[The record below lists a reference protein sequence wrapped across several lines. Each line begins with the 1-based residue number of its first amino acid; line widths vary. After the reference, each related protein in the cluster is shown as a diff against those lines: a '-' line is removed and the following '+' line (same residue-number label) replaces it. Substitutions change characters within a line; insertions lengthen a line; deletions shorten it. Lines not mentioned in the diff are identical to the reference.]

1 VAGRCGCPVSSSG
14 KLEKS
19 TITVQYALYYS
30 EVFMQQITLYDTTLR
45 DGTQGEEISYSVEDK
60 LRIARRLD
68 EFGIQY
74 IEGGWPG
81 SNPKDME
88 FFQKAKTLRL
98 KQAKIAAFGST
109 RRAKNR
115 VQDDPNITALLEAQ
129 TPVVTIFGKSWLLH
143 VRSALN
149 ITGPENLEIIEDSV
163 SYLKK
168 QGREVIYD
176 AEHFFDGF
184 KDDKEYALESV
195 KTAAKAGAE
204 IIVLCDTNGGTMTNE
219 IEAIVREVQKHVS
232 APIGIHTHN
241 DCELAVANSIAAV
254 RAGAVQVQGT
264 INGFGERCGNANLC
278 SVIPNLQLKLGYQC
292 VTEKQI
298 QLLTPLSHFV
308 SESANLIHRKHL
320 AFVGESAF
328 AHKGGVHVSAVMR
341 TPLTYE
347 HIQPEVVGNRRRV
360 LVSDLSGRSNVL
372 YKAKE
377 LGIDLDQSSPEVQ
390 NIVDDVKAQEYN
402 GYYYEDAEGSFEL
415 LVKRRLPGWKDF
427 FILEGFKL
435 IIHKESLDS
444 QPVSEAIIKVRVGNE
459 VEHTAADGNGP
470 VNALDNALRKALEK
484 FYPELKNIS
493 LSDYKVRVIDE
504 KDGTRAKVRVLITTT
519 DGHTAWNTVGASAD
533 IIEASWKAMI
543 DSIYYYLL
551 HPESVGNNVPEKGV
565 NAVV

>member
-1 VAGRCGCPVSSSG
+1 
-14 KLEKS
+14 
-19 TITVQYALYYS
+19 
-30 EVFMQQITLYDTTLR
+30 MQQITLYDTTLR

-68 EFGIQY
+68 EFGIHY

-88 FFQKAKTLRL
+88 FFQKARTLRL
-98 KQAKIAAFGST
+98 KHAKIAAFGST
-109 RRAKNR
+109 RRSKNR
-115 VQDDPNITALLEAQ
+115 VQDDPNISALLEAQ

-163 SYLKK
+163 SHLKK

-195 KTAAKAGAE
+195 RTAARAGAE

-219 IEAIVREVQKHVS
+219 IEAIIQEVRKHVS
-232 APIGIHTHN
+232 TPLGIHTHN

-254 RAGAVQVQGT
+254 RNGAVQVQGT

-292 VTEKQI
+292 VSEKQI
-298 QLLTPLSHFV
+298 QLLTSLSHFV

-320 AFVGESAF
+320 AYVGESAF

-347 HIQPEVVGNRRRV
+347 HIQPEMVGNRRRV

-415 LVKRRLPGWKDF
+415 LVKRRLEGWKDF
-427 FILEGFKL
+427 FTLEGFKL
-435 IIHKESLDS
+435 IIHKESFES
-444 QPVSEAIIKVRVGNE
+444 QPISEAIIKVRVGNE

-504 KDGTRAKVRVLITTT
+504 KDATRAKVRVLITTT
-519 DGHTAWNTVGASAD
+519 DGHTSWNTVGASTD

-543 DSIYYYLL
+543 DSIYFYLL
-551 HPESVGNNVPEKGV
+551 HPESSKNNVPEKGV
-565 NAVV
+565 KTVV

>member
-1 VAGRCGCPVSSSG
+1 MR
-14 KLEKS
+14 
-19 TITVQYALYYS
+19 
-30 EVFMQQITLYDTTLR
+30 QIALYDTTLR
-45 DGTQGEEISYSVEDK
+45 DGTQGEEVSYSVEDK
-60 LRIARRLD
+60 LRITRRLD
-68 EFGIQY
+68 EFGIHY
-74 IEGGWPG
+74 VEGGWPG

-88 FFQKAKTLRL
+88 FFQRAKTLHL

-109 RRAKNR
+109 RRSKNTA
-115 VQDDPNITALLEAQ
+115 QDDPNICALLEAE

-149 ITGPENLEIIEDSV
+149 ITGPENIEIIEDSV
-163 SYLKK
+163 SHLKK

-184 KDDKEYALESV
+184 KDDKEYALESI
-195 KTAAKAGAE
+195 KTAARAGADL
-204 IIVLCDTNGGTMTNE
+204 IVLCDTNGGTMTNE
-219 IEAIVREVQKHVS
+219 IEAIIEEVRRNVMT
-232 APIGIHTHN
+232 PLGIHTHN

-278 SVIPNLQLKLGYQC
+278 SVVPNLQLKLGYQC
-292 VTEKQI
+292 VSEKQI
-298 QLLTPLSHFV
+298 KQLTSLSHFI

-320 AFVGESAF
+320 AYVGESAF

-341 TPLTYE
+341 TPRTYE
-347 HIQPEVVGNRRRV
+347 HVQPELVGNRRRV
-360 LVSDLSGRSNVL
+360 LISDLSGRSNVL

-377 LGIDLDQSSPEVQ
+377 LGIDLNQSSLEVQ
-390 NIVDDVKAQEYN
+390 NIVDDVKLQEYN

-427 FILEGFKL
+427 FTLEGFKL
-435 IIHKESLDS
+435 IIHKESLES
-444 QPVSEAIIKVRVGNE
+444 QPVSEALIKVRVGDE
-459 VEHTAADGNGP
+459 IEHTAADGNGP

-504 KDGTRAKVRVLITTT
+504 KDGTKAKVRVLITTT
-519 DGHTAWNTVGASAD
+519 DGHTSWNTVGASTD
-533 IIEASWKAMI
+533 IIEASWKAMV
-543 DSIYYYLL
+543 DSIYYHLL
-551 HPESVGNNVPEKGV
+551 HSDPQTRKVTEGGGDTVK
-565 NAVV
+565 